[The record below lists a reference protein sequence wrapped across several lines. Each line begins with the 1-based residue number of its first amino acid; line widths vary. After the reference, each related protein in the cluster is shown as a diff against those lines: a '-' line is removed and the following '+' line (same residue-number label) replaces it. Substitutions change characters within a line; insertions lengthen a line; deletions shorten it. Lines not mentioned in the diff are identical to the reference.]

1 MKVALINGIVMG
13 GGAGLSMHAKF
24 KIVTE
29 NTVYVLL
36 HLSFFFFSFLLCL
49 FLVKKREMISFLNF
63 GMQVFAMP
71 EVAIGHVPD
80 VGASHF
86 LSRLPGYFG
95 KLLNY
100 FSLKF

>member
-36 HLSFFFFSFLLCL
+36 HLSFFFLFFSFVFVSCQE
-49 FLVKKREMISFLNF
+49 KRNDF
-63 GMQVFAMP
+63 
-71 EVAIGHVPD
+71 
-80 VGASHF
+80 
-86 LSRLPGYFG
+86 
-95 KLLNY
+95 
-100 FSLKF
+100 FS